1 MKKTLLSFFVS
12 ILMLTS
18 MAQTTLTTAVD
29 FTVTD
34 TKGVSHNL
42 FNYLNAGKYVCI
54 DFFYKD
60 CPACVTTAPYY
71 QGAFENFGCNQG
83 NVIFLAVSSQDND
96 ATLITYATDHS
107 YTYPMINSSTGGGA
121 TVHSAYGISAT
132 PTYILIAPDK
142 SVVENDM
149 WPLASAQALI
159 AFITPHGGTAQACVN
174 SVSESNKIEFTT
186 YPNPAANSLFVNAPA
201 YQKMQFEVVDVLG
214 QSVYKKELGAANGLF
229 ELNIAPL
236 NSGVYFVRCIS
247 NAQII
252 ETVKMIKN

>member
-1 MKKTLLSFFVS
+1 MKKTLLSFLTS
-12 ILMLTS
+12 MIMLSS
-18 MAQTTLTTAVD
+18 MAQTNLTTAVD

-60 CPACVTTAPYY
+60 CPACASTAPYY
-71 QGAFENFGCNQG
+71 QGAYENFGCNQG
-83 NVIFLAVSSQDND
+83 NVIFLAISSHDDD
-96 ATLITYATDHS
+96 ATLTTYANDHS
-107 YTYPMINSSTGGGA
+107 YTYPMINSSTGGGS

-142 SVVENDM
+142 SVAENDM
-149 WPLASAQALI
+149 WPLASAQTLI
-159 AFITPHGGTAQACVN
+159 GFITPHGGIAQACVN
-174 SVSESNKIEFTT
+174 SVNESHKIEFTA
-186 YPNPAANSLFVNAPA
+186 YPNPATNRLFVNAPA

-214 QSVYKKELGAANGLF
+214 QSVFKKELGASNGLF
-229 ELNIAPL
+229 ELNIASL
-236 NSGVYFVRCIS
+236 NQGVYFVRCIS
-247 NAQII
+247 NAQIV

>member
-12 ILMLTS
+12 ILMLSS

-34 TKGVSHNL
+34 SKGVSHNL
-42 FNYLNAGKYVCI
+42 FTYLNAGKFVCI

-60 CPACVTTAPYY
+60 CPACAATAPYY

-83 NVIFLAVSSQDND
+83 NVVFLAISSQDND
-96 ATLITYATDHS
+96 ATLNTYETTNG
-107 YTYPMINSSTGGGA
+107 YTYPMINSTTGAGIHST
-121 TVHSAYGISAT
+121 YGITAT

-159 AFITPHGGTAQACVN
+159 ALITPHGGTAQACVS
-174 SVSESNKIEFTT
+174 SVIESNKVEFTT

-214 QSVYKKELGAANGLF
+214 QSVYKKELDATNGLF